1 MYILIAVFLSIG
13 GMQHT
18 LYGAANASHLGE
30 FSSIQACQA
39 AASAVQK
46 EANKFKDYD
55 YGIRFVCA
63 MK

>member
-1 MYILIAVFLSIG
+1 MYILIAVFLSLG
-13 GMQHT
+13 GTHTT
-18 LYGAANASHLGE
+18 LYGASNASHLGE

-55 YGIRFVCA
+55 YGVRFVCA
-63 MK
+63 KK

>member
-1 MYILIAVFLSIG
+1 MYILIAVFLGIG
-13 GMQHT
+13 GTNHT
-18 LYGAANASHLGE
+18 LYGSVNASHLGE

-39 AASAVQK
+39 AVSAVQK

-63 MK
+63 KK